1 MRTDDFM
8 FYYADIFVESVQ
20 YGNRTTLCQMLSRNI
35 LSSDYSQFLV
45 ITSFGADIAGVTP
58 PDYDTREL

>member
-20 YGNRTTLCQMLSRNI
+20 YGNRTTLCNMLAENKD
-35 LSSDYSQFLV
+35 LSEANMFFTIV
-45 ITSFGADIAGVTP
+45 NFGD
-58 PDYDTREL
+58 